1 MSGVWVLIREEGV
14 LIEGVDRSSEYGKK
28 GNTNIQGANASIA
41 LVFVSSSLFKN

>member
-1 MSGVWVLIREEGV
+1 MVREEGV

-41 LVFVSSSLFKN
+41 LVFVSILQAIKWEGS